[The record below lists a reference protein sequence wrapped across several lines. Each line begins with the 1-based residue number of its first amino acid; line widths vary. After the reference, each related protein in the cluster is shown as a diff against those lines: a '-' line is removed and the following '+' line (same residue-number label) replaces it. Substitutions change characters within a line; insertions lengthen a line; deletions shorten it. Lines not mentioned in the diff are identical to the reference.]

1 MRDNDYISGQFLW
14 TGIDFLGEC
23 LGWPVRISQAGMLNL
38 AGYEKPLFYQRK
50 ALWTDAP
57 FVRIATGR
65 GDSERHGVWNEH
77 FVWAGEEGETIQ
89 VSCYTNAAQVELLLN
104 GASLGVKTLGKNDG
118 CRATWEVPYAPGEL
132 RAVVDGAE
140 DVLCSTG
147 KAAKLCL
154 TPDVTCLPKDGQA
167 VAQVEVTLLDEQGR
181 VAAAHDERVYYQ
193 LTGDGAILGIEN
205 GRPDDLTPYS
215 ERFRDT
221 LDGRAIVYLRAGSLP
236 GAITLRA
243 YTRGGLEAAC
253 TINPA

>member
-1 MRDNDYISGQFLW
+1 M
-14 TGIDFLGEC
+14 
-23 LGWPVRISQAGMLNL
+23 A
-38 AGYEKPLFYQRK
+38 
-50 ALWTDAP
+50 
-57 FVRIATGR
+57 
-65 GDSERHGVWNEH
+65 
-77 FVWAGEEGETIQ
+77 
-89 VSCYTNAAQVELLLN
+89 
-104 GASLGVKTLGKNDG
+104 
-118 CRATWEVPYAPGEL
+118 
-132 RAVVDGAE
+132 DGAE

-147 KAAKLCL
+147 KAARLCL
-154 TPDVTCLPKDGQA
+154 TPDVTCLPRDGQA

-243 YTRGGLEAAC
+243 YTRSGLEAAC